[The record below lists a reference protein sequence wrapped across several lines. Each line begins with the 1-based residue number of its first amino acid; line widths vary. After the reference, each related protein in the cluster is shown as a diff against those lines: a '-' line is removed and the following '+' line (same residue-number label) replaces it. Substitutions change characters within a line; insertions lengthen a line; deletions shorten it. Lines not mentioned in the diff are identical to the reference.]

1 MNAGLRIRNKQEF
14 HHVTLI
20 VFKRNHEAWNFHGLA
35 IQGFQFLG
43 AMASDVIHLA
53 EKSPVNFCTGKLC
66 RLAAHVLI
74 DHGAEDHGQDENATQ
89 NPILHI
95 SLLKTRAI
103 LKAIALP
110 LLSASDITSFAYLE
124 ARTKGQKFMS
134 EKLQRVRGTRDL
146 LPEDSLVFRFV
157 EESAYEKALLY
168 GFGEIETPIFE
179 FSDVF
184 HRTLGETSD
193 VVNKETYDFTDRG
206 GESLTLRPEGTAG
219 VARAFISEG
228 MSHNLPLKFYYSGP
242 MFRYERPQKGR
253 YRQFYQLGAECLGYE
268 SPLADVE
275 CIGFAWDLLQ
285 KIGISADCTLEI
297 NTLGD
302 TESRAAYREALV
314 QYFTAHQDQ
323 LSADSKMRLEKN
335 PLRILDSKDEGDKKL
350 NANAPKLEQ
359 YLNETSQTF
368 FKKVLAGIE
377 RLGIPYQVNSH
388 LVRGL
393 DYYCH
398 TVFEFTTSKLGAQGT
413 VLAGGRYDGLIET
426 MGGSKTPGVGWA
438 AGIDRLADL
447 TPKELTT
454 KKDVLIAVIG
464 ADDQGED
471 EGVKVAHELRSRNLK
486 VENILSGKMG
496 KKMQKAN
503 KLGAHYALI
512 LGGSEVENK
521 QVTIKNF
528 GSGEQTTIARAD
540 LATYKFTAP

>member
-1 MNAGLRIRNKQEF
+1 MSNK
-14 HHVTLI
+14 I
-20 VFKRNHEAWNFHGLA
+20 
-35 IQGFQFLG
+35 
-43 AMASDVIHLA
+43 
-53 EKSPVNFCTGKLC
+53 
-66 RLAAHVLI
+66 
-74 DHGAEDHGQDENATQ
+74 
-89 NPILHI
+89 
-95 SLLKTRAI
+95 
-103 LKAIALP
+103 
-110 LLSASDITSFAYLE
+110 
-124 ARTKGQKFMS
+124 
-134 EKLQRVRGTRDL
+134 QRVRGTRDL
-146 LPEDSLVFRFV
+146 LPEDSLLFRFV
-157 EESAYEKALLY
+157 EESAYEKSLLY
-168 GFGEIETPIFE
+168 GYGEIETPIFE

-228 MSHNLPLKFYYSGP
+228 MMQNLPLKFYYSGP

-253 YRQFYQLGAECLGYE
+253 YRQFYQLGAECLGYD

-275 CIGFAWDLLQ
+275 CIALAWDILQ

-302 TESRAAYREALV
+302 VESRAAYREALV
-314 QYFTAHQDQ
+314 KYFTAHQDQ

-368 FKKVLAGIE
+368 FKKVLEGIE
-377 RLGIPYQVNSH
+377 KLGIPYKVNDH

-426 MGGSKTPGVGWA
+426 MGGPKTPGVGWA

-447 TPKELTT
+447 TPKELAI
-454 KKDVLIAVIG
+454 KKEVLIAVVG
-464 ADDQGED
+464 ADDQGE
-471 EGVKVAHELRSRNLK
+471 EESVKVAYEIRARGLK
-486 VENILSGKMG
+486 AENFLSGKMG

-503 KLGAHYALI
+503 KVGANYALI
-512 LGGSEVENK
+512 LGGNEVANK
-521 QVTIKNF
+521 TVTVKNF
-528 GSGEQTTIARAD
+528 ATGEQTEITREALKSFEFKI
-540 LATYKFTAP
+540 